1 MDTDQQVHSADN
13 NFCPIDRCNLAVRP
27 NNKPHKQQP
36 KMTSVVRIEDA
47 EVAAA
52 NQEQYLRG
60 LTKTFTGIEK
70 PLKDA
75 PQCGTLTE
83 LIAELHR
90 VFAEDRVNIEYVN
103 HLMMSYKSNA
113 AEWRKFAKFDRYR
126 YTRNLVD
133 AGNGKFNLMLLCWNE
148 GHASAIHDHADSHCF
163 MKMLK
168 GELTEVRYA
177 WPKDATVNEDA
188 AANIG
193 QDPEDQEY
201 SGDELEE
208 LSRTT
213 LATNGVCYINDT
225 LGLHRVE
232 NPSHSDVAVS
242 LHLYCPPFDTC
253 SVFNKQTGKRTKC
266 KVTFWSKYGKREEQ
280 TD

>member
-1 MDTDQQVHSADN
+1 M
-13 NFCPIDRCNLAVRP
+13 
-27 NNKPHKQQP
+27 
-36 KMTSVVRIEDA
+36 RIEDA
-47 EVAAA
+47 AATEAA
-52 NQEQYLRG
+52 NQQERYLRE

-75 PQCGTLTE
+75 SAPQCGTLTE
-83 LIAELHR
+83 LIAQLHK
-90 VFAEDRVNIEYVN
+90 VFSEDRVNIEYVN

-133 AGNGKFNLMLLCWNE
+133 AGNGKFNLMILCWNE

-177 WPKDATVNEDA
+177 WPKDATVNEDPV
-188 AANIG
+188 ANIG
-193 QDPEDQEY
+193 EDPKSGGAEQEY

-208 LSRTT
+208 ISRTT
-213 LATNGVCYINDT
+213 LETNGVCYINDT

-232 NPSHSDVAVS
+232 NPSHSDVSVS

-253 SVFNKQTGKRTKC
+253 SIFNKQNGKRTKC
-266 KVTFWSKYGKREEQ
+266 KVTSWALV
-280 TD
+280 